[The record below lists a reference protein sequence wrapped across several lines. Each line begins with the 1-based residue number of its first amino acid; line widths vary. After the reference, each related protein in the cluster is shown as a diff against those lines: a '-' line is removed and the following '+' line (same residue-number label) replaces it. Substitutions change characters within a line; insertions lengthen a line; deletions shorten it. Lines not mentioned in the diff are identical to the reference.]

1 MLTIYKNDSTKINRN
16 ERLIS
21 VEIRGL
27 STDTK
32 PTQFEG
38 KKTSIIDN
46 GSTFIEMDTGKVY
59 MYDLE
64 HKKWIYPGEEE
75 EKVKSMSFENNSY
88 TIVGSGTIKLI
99 SNNFNLSDYDL
110 YINSSDTSVV
120 TIGNITKSNNT
131 AEIELNVESDGNV
144 TVNVEID
151 ELRLIASA
159 SIIATTE

>member
-16 ERLIS
+16 ERLVS

-32 PTQFEG
+32 PIQFEG
-38 KKTSIIDN
+38 KKTSIVDN

-64 HKKWIYPGEEE
+64 HKKWLYPGEEE
-75 EKVKSMSFENNSY
+75 EKVKSISFENNSY
-88 TIVGSGTIKLI
+88 TIIGSGTIKLI

-110 YINSSDTSVV
+110 YINSSDTSIV
-120 TIGNITKSNNT
+120 TIGNITKSNNM
-131 AEIELNVESDGNV
+131 AQIELNVESDGNV

-151 ELRLIASA
+151 ELRLITST
-159 SIIATTE
+159 SITATTE